1 MHFLYENK
9 ACVILLFVNKQVHI
23 LHKFVEITFENQMI
37 SLLI

>member
-23 LHKFVEITFENQMI
+23 LHKFVEIMFKNQKL

>member
-9 ACVILLFVNKQVHI
+9 ACVILLFVDKQVHI
-23 LHKFVEITFENQMI
+23 LHKFVEIMFENQMI